1 MLWHIF
7 ATLGRFGFDSC
18 IIPHELPFAI
28 LRIKNLYFRQKL
40 LPFLKIGI
48 LLQKG
53 RMVNII
59 EVFHII
65 YFAGLK
71 IDLFFHP
78 PHANMRFTLNYTEIP

>member
-1 MLWHIF
+1 
-7 ATLGRFGFDSC
+7 
-18 IIPHELPFAI
+18 
-28 LRIKNLYFRQKL
+28 
-40 LPFLKIGI
+40 
-48 LLQKG
+48 
-53 RMVNII
+53 MVNII